1 MLKPRSRRTRH
12 MQSRSRAWRTALL
25 AIDQDEWWM
34 ARVKGKDGEGAGAMA
49 RRSKG
54 MRDARGG
61 CQGRGCRGTW
71 SEKEGKFG
79 LVSRLSYNTKGVGLG
94 LRTCWQTRACMHRLT
109 RTSVRAYVHTLR
121 NLPRSCEICVLVFMS
136 LLPMCC
142 Q

>member
-1 MLKPRSRRTRH
+1 
-12 MQSRSRAWRTALL
+12 
-25 AIDQDEWWM
+25 
-34 ARVKGKDGEGAGAMA
+34 MA

-54 MRDARGG
+54 MRGARGC
-61 CQGRGCRGTW
+61 CQVRGCRGTW

-79 LVSRLSYNTKGVGLG
+79 LVSRLYYNTKGVGLG